1 MAILNIHILVFKI
14 NLTKF
19 NAKSQYIFNS
29 EYNLLVLDFDTFN
42 VVGSEKL
49 LDVVDELTLTAAV
62 ASGKVVEGVVVLI
75 DCMYVC
81 GEYDVY

>member
-1 MAILNIHILVFKI
+1 M
-14 NLTKF
+14 
-19 NAKSQYIFNS
+19 
-29 EYNLLVLDFDTFN
+29 LVLDFDTFD